1 MYKVM
6 VKVVTY
12 MQLSITTD
20 YAIRITLYLLQHKQI
35 VRSSELSE
43 KLDISK
49 TYVLKVT
56 KKLEKVGLVK
66 SYQGASGGI
75 TILKNADQITL
86 WDVINATENTTM
98 INKSLAETSSNISNP
113 SVTCPVR
120 KVYIFLQKV
129 VEERLQSI
137 RFSDL
142 LDDTDNALE
151 KELEIDKF
159 GKGMQ

>member
-43 KLDISK
+43 KLDIPK

-56 KKLEKVGLVK
+56 KKLEKVGLIK

-75 TILKNADQITL
+75 CRIFFFLFWLEYRFLNIL
-86 WDVINATENTTM
+86 
-98 INKSLAETSSNISNP
+98 
-113 SVTCPVR
+113 
-120 KVYIFLQKV
+120 
-129 VEERLQSI
+129 
-137 RFSDL
+137 
-142 LDDTDNALE
+142 
-151 KELEIDKF
+151 
-159 GKGMQ
+159 

>member
-1 MYKVM
+1 
-6 VKVVTY
+6 

-20 YAIRITLYLLQHKQI
+20 YAIRITLYLLKHKEI

-43 KLDISK
+43 KLEIPK

-75 TILKNADQITL
+75 VILKDADQITL
-86 WDVINATENTTM
+86 WDVIDATENTTM
-98 INKSLAETSSNISNP
+98 INKCLEKNGTWSLLQTA
-113 SVTCPVR
+113 TCPVR
-120 KVYIFLQKV
+120 KVYIFLQKA

-137 RFSDL
+137 YLSDL
-142 LDDTDNALE
+142 LDDVDSVLE
-151 KELEIDKF
+151 RELEIDKNS
-159 GKGMQ
+159 KSK

>member
-1 MYKVM
+1 
-6 VKVVTY
+6 

-20 YAIRITLYLLQHKQI
+20 YAIRITLYLLKHKEI

-43 KLDISK
+43 KLEIPK

-75 TILKNADQITL
+75 VILKD
-86 WDVINATENTTM
+86 ATENTTM
-98 INKSLAETSSNISNP
+98 INKCLEKNGTCSLLQTA
-113 SVTCPVR
+113 TCPVR
-120 KVYIFLQKV
+120 KVYIFLQKA

-137 RFSDL
+137 YLSDL
-142 LDDTDNALE
+142 LDDVDSVLE
-151 KELEIDKF
+151 RELEIDKNS
-159 GKGMQ
+159 KSK